1 MIKNNS
7 KNSFNFWIPLRFQIM
22 TLRIILEAILWM
34 NYKNRVRNMTRNF
47 YLDLERAK
55 GVETKHYLI
64 KILKKQI

>member
-64 KILKKQI
+64 KILKKQT